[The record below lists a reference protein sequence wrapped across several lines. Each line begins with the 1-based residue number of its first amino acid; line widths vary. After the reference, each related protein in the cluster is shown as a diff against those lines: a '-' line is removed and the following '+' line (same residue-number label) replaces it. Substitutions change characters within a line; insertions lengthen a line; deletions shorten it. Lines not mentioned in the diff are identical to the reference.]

1 MEAFFDLPLVA
12 GLDEAGREESRDPA
26 AGFRTLQNTEQAKR
40 GALTKRLGAVSLGAP
55 VAGTPA
61 CLAPHRDSALT
72 LHDGQ
77 ELHAYAAGAW
87 SNRGRIPMLATER
100 RALVAGGVFR
110 GTTVYDVAQSSGF
123 LAVLYEGPHALF
135 AMVYDANTLAPYLGP
150 VSLDVGLTPG
160 NADVLQ
166 EFRATLV
173 VVGTKIIALYNREDV
188 VGLTREDEIRFRI
201 FDTANPLGGW
211 SATASLIGP
220 GIINLTIG
228 RFLFD
233 ARGLTTRFA
242 IAYLNVALGITLAT
256 YDDTGTLVASQSA
269 FVGAPGTTNTFSVD
283 GSESTLLWMAR
294 SRTLTS
300 VVDVEAHDPFT
311 LLSAGTSL
319 GGFTSR
325 LGGGELTEGVG
336 SVAMVPVSA
345 GTAKLVVSGTCNAAD
360 YSRPWVGWLTFGNS
374 GGVTFPTDGTTVV
387 HHIEVVN
394 KPFVRDG
401 RALVAVAASNRF
413 DTVAVSEPFEIG
425 FATNRERCMW
435 VIDVTTSRVDDATP
449 QASLAPRVNGTN
461 GMLYAPRYLR
471 QMAVLPDGGHAL
483 IYPSLRSPTTEVLE
497 LAELRSVTKDA
508 WAEIGATSVHQGW
521 AYDGNR
527 PLEMG
532 FVQTPR
538 VKFVS
543 NSAGALTGT
552 FLYVAVWE
560 HEDSAGNTH
569 FSAPSPPISVTV
581 AAQIAKLRVTSC
593 TLSFRA
599 LRDSRA
605 DRKKKALRD
614 SRADRVRAVLYRT
627 AAGGTTYYRCAE
639 TDVYEPGGSLAN
651 GYGAFVEFVDGMSD
665 ATLTQRARLYTQPGT
680 PGTSLP
686 RRSPPGLVHIVQH
699 GDVLAAIADDRRTV
713 VFSAPRVGGEG
724 TWWQDFF
731 IAEVEDTTPLVA
743 LASFDSRL
751 VAFTRGGVWMIDGSG
766 FAENGAGGYS
776 IPQRI
781 PSDVGCSDA
790 RSVVVTPAG
799 AMFLSDLGICMLS
812 RGGQVV
818 FFGELVATTLAAYP
832 EVTSATLEADQG
844 RVLFALRAIDGTGA
858 WLVYD
863 YVANVWLSQRRGDL
877 AASTAACSL
886 GGAYHY
892 ALAAAS
898 VHRVTPGTYLDG
910 PSWVG
915 QTIETGWIKLS
926 GLQGYQRIRRI
937 LLRFARRSAFELRV
951 SLGYDYDDTY
961 TEVRD
966 YDQSDIDALPA
977 PQLVI
982 SPARQKCQAIRVR
995 LEELAPVTSELASG
1009 QGFELVGVRLAFEAK
1024 RRPGFSASQKG

>member
-26 AGFRTLQNTEQAKR
+26 AGFRRLENTEQAKR
-40 GALTKRLGAVSLGAP
+40 GALTKRPGTASLGAP
-55 VAGTPA
+55 SANAPA

-77 ELHAYAAGAW
+77 QLFSFAAGAW
-87 SNRGRIPMLATER
+87 TSRGRVPMLATER
-100 RALVAGGVFR
+100 RPLVAGGVFR
-110 GTTVYDVAQSSGF
+110 GTTVYDVASVGGF
-123 LAVLYEGPHALF
+123 TALLYEGPHALF
-135 AMVYDANTLAPYLGP
+135 AMVYDATTLAPFLGP
-150 VSLDVGLTPG
+150 ERLDPGLTPG

-173 VVGTKIIALYNREDV
+173 VVGGKIIALYNRENV
-188 VGLTREDEIRFRI
+188 VALTREDEIRFRI
-201 FDTANPLGGW
+201 FDTANPSAGW
-211 SATASLIGP
+211 APPASLIGP
-220 GIINLTIG
+220 GIIDLTFG

-233 ARGLTTRFA
+233 AVGLTTRFA
-242 IAYLNVALGITLAT
+242 IAYLNVAVGITVAT
-256 YDDTGTLVASQSA
+256 YDDTGAFIASASA

-283 GSESTLLWMAR
+283 GTETEILWMAR
-294 SRTLTS
+294 SRTGTS
-300 VVDVEAHDPFT
+300 GVDVEAHDPVT
-311 LLSAGTSL
+311 LANMGTALL
-319 GGFTSR
+319 GMTSR
-325 LGGGELTEGVG
+325 IGGGEVSDGVG
-336 SVAMVPVSA
+336 SVAMVRLTA
-345 GTAKLVVSGTCNAAD
+345 QTAKLVVSGTCNAAG
-360 YSRPWVGWLTFGNS
+360 YARPWVAWLTFANAAGT
-374 GGVTFPTDGTTVV
+374 TFPTDGTTLV
-387 HHIEVVN
+387 HHIEATN

-401 RALVAVAASNRF
+401 RALVVVAAANRF
-413 DTVAVSEPFEIG
+413 DTPPAAEPFEVA

-435 VIDVTTSRVDDATP
+435 VIDVTSPREGDATP

-471 QMAVLPDGGHAL
+471 QVAVLPDGAHAVV
-483 IYPSLRSPTTEVLE
+483 YPSLRSPTTEVLE
-497 LAELRSVTKDA
+497 LAELRTVTKDA
-508 WAEIGATSVHQGW
+508 WAEVGSVTAHQGW
-521 AYDGNR
+521 SYDGNR

-538 VKFVS
+538 VKFGSFVG
-543 NSAGALTGT
+543 AGALTGN
-552 FLYVAVWE
+552 FLYTAVWE

-569 FSAPSPPISVTV
+569 FSAPAAPILVSPATQNP
-581 AAQIAKLRVTSC
+581 KLRVTSC

-599 LRDSRA
+599 LRDTG
-605 DRKKKALRD
+605 
-614 SRADRVRAVLYRT
+614 ADRVRAVLYRT
-627 AAGGTTYYRCAE
+627 PAGGTTYYRCAE
-639 TDVYEPGGSLAN
+639 TNVYEPSLGLAN
-651 GYGAFVEFVDGMSD
+651 GFGAFVEFTDSMSD

-699 GDVLAAIADDRRTV
+699 GDVLAGIADDRRTI

-731 IAEVEDTTPLVA
+731 VVEVEDTTPLVA

-751 VAFTRGGVWMIDGSG
+751 VAFTRGGVWMIDGTG

-781 PSDVGCSDA
+781 PSDVGCSEP

-799 AMFLSDLGICMLS
+799 ALFRSDLGLCMLS

-818 FFGELVATTLAAYP
+818 FFGELVSTTLEAFP

-844 RVLFALRAIDGTGA
+844 RVLFSLRALDGTGA

-863 YVANVWLSQRRGDL
+863 YVANVWLSQRRTDL
-877 AASTAACSL
+877 AAATAACSL

-892 ALAAAS
+892 ALTNAA
-898 VHRVTPGTYLDG
+898 VYRVTPGTYLDG

-926 GLQGYQRIRRI
+926 GLQGYQRIRRL

-951 SLGYDYDDTY
+951 SLGYDYQDGY

-966 YDQSDIDALPA
+966 YDQGDIDALPA

-1009 QGFELVGVRLAFEAK
+1009 QGFELVGVRVAFEQK